1 MILYMYD
8 IELSNIYTQINYQY
22 KIVKYLL
29 GKFTRLGIGKRK
41 YWGTLQLNNY
51 IHGIHGIFLTTSKSY
66 SSTLNIYME
75 NRPLL
80 NQNKSIN
87 QNTRSCSHL
96 QTLASIVHRIF
107 RLVKLSTFNQIQVE
121 IHNHVKFNHVCSVI
135 SQIRGQ
141 MHVHY

>member
-1 MILYMYD
+1 MYD
-8 IELSNIYTQINYQY
+8 IELSNIYSQINY

-80 NQNKSIN
+80 NQNKSKYTILFAST
-87 QNTRSCSHL
+87 NTCLNCSPNFSSS
-96 QTLASIVHRIF
+96 Q
-107 RLVKLSTFNQIQVE
+107 TFNFQP
-121 IHNHVKFNHVCSVI
+121 NPS
-135 SQIRGQ
+135 GDP
-141 MHVHY
+141 